1 MDKIVLIV
9 HMLAAF
15 GVIGLIL
22 MQQGKG
28 AEAGASFGGGASQTV
43 FGSSGSSNF
52 FSRTTAIL
60 ATVFFATSFGLA
72 VLSKQRSG
80 VNIDEGI
87 PTLIE
92 QSANELPAVNDS
104 DLPSVDSSAAAD
116 DSDLPN
122 VDALVEAA
130 QAKVDDAAKKAEQ
143 QPEPK

>member
-43 FGSSGSSNF
+43 FGSSGNSNF

-72 VLSKQRSG
+72 VLSKQQSG

-92 QSANELPAVNDS
+92 QSANELPAVNGS
-104 DLPSVDSSAAAD
+104 DLPRVDSSAAAD
-116 DSDLPN
+116 DSDLPS